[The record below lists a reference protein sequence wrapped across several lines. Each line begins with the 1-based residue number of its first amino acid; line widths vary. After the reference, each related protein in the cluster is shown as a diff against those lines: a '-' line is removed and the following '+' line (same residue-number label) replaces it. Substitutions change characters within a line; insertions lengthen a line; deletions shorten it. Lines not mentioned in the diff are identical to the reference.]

1 MSKILITENVLR
13 DAHQSLH
20 ATRMLIADMLPIAAK
35 LNAVGFWSVE
45 SWGGATFDSCI
56 RFLNEDPWERIRQLK
71 KAIPDTP
78 HQMLLRGQSIL
89 GYRHYADDVV
99 EKCVER
105 MAINGVD
112 VFRVF
117 DALNDPRNFMVPMR
131 AVKKSGKHAQA
142 AISYT
147 VSPVHTIES
156 YAKLAKSLADMGA
169 DSICIK
175 DMASLLS
182 PYTAYDLVKAIK
194 KAVDLPV
201 HVHSH
206 STTGMSVATLVKAV
220 EAGAEMIDTSIS
232 SMSMGPSHSPTES
245 LVEIFK
251 GTEYDTGLDMD
262 LLLEIAAYFR
272 DVVRP
277 KYEQFES
284 SFSGADTRILKAAI
298 PGGMLS
304 NLESQL
310 RQQKAFDK
318 LDEVLKENARV
329 CKDFGYPPLV
339 TPTSQIVGTQAVL
352 NVLMGRY
359 QNLTAESMNLLVG
372 NYGKTPADPDP
383 ELVKKAL
390 KGLNMNK
397 PVTERPAD
405 LIPNELAK
413 IEEELK
419 EKTGKSEVNIDD
431 VMTYAM
437 FPQVAL
443 KFFDSRAKGPVVFEA
458 KKAEEKAAPA
468 PAAAAKPAAMPSSYV
483 LNVDNRDYQ
492 IVVSEGSVK
501 VDGRDYAVAV
511 KPAGSAVAAPAAA
524 AAAAPAPAPVASS
537 GPAVETPVDAP
548 VGGTVLRYLKAN
560 GDTVAKDESVIIIE
574 SMKMELEVKSKTAG
588 VITYKVGTGES
599 AAAGQV
605 LAVVRSGGGAAAPV
619 AAAPASA
626 PAPVAAPAPAPA
638 PPPLPVAAP
647 TGAGTPVDA
656 PVGGTV
662 LRYLK
667 ANGDTV
673 VKDESVIII
682 ESMKMELEVKTKV
695 AGVITYKVGTGESA
709 AAGQVLAIVC

>member
-1 MSKILITENVLR
+1 MAKIRISENVLR

-20 ATRMLIADMLPIAAK
+20 ATRMVTADMLPIAEK
-35 LNAVGFWSVE
+35 LDKAGFWSLE

-56 RFLNEDPWERIRQLK
+56 RFLNEDPWERMRQLK
-71 KAIPDTP
+71 KAMPNTP

-105 MAINGVD
+105 MAVNGVD

-117 DALNDPRNFMVPMR
+117 DALNDPRNFMVPLK
-131 AVKKSGKHAQA
+131 AVKKAGKHAQA

-147 VSPVHTIES
+147 ISPVHTIES
-156 YAKLAKSLADMGA
+156 YVKLAKELAAMGA
-169 DSICIK
+169 DSLCIK

-182 PYTAYDLVKAIK
+182 PYVAYDLIKAIK
-194 KAVDLPV
+194 KVTDLPI

-206 STTGMSVATLVKAV
+206 ATTGMSVATLLKSA
-220 EAGAEMIDTSIS
+220 EAGAEIIDTSIS
-232 SMSMGPSHSPTES
+232 SMSMGPGHSPTEAM
-245 LVEIFK
+245 VEIFK
-251 GTEYDTGLDMD
+251 GTEFETGLDMH
-262 LLLEIAAYFR
+262 LLLEISAYFR

-277 KYEQFES
+277 KYAQFES
-284 SFSGADTRILKAAI
+284 SFVGADARILDAQI

-310 RQQKAFDK
+310 RQQNAFDK

-437 FPQVAL
+437 FPQVAP
-443 KFFDSRAKGPVVFEA
+443 KFF
-458 KKAEEKAAPA
+458 EKRNNKLA
-468 PAAAAKPAAMPSSYV
+468 
-483 LNVDNRDYQ
+483 
-492 IVVSEGSVK
+492 G
-501 VDGRDYAVAV
+501 VDGDHVDFEG
-511 KPAGSAVAAPAAA
+511 KSH
-524 AAAAPAPAPVASS
+524 PV
-537 GPAVETPVDAP
+537 
-548 VGGTVLRYLKAN
+548 
-560 GDTVAKDESVIIIE
+560 
-574 SMKMELEVKSKTAG
+574 
-588 VITYKVGTGES
+588 
-599 AAAGQV
+599 
-605 LAVVRSGGGAAAPV
+605 
-619 AAAPASA
+619 
-626 PAPVAAPAPAPA
+626 
-638 PPPLPVAAP
+638 
-647 TGAGTPVDA
+647 
-656 PVGGTV
+656 
-662 LRYLK
+662 
-667 ANGDTV
+667 
-673 VKDESVIII
+673 
-682 ESMKMELEVKTKV
+682 
-695 AGVITYKVGTGESA
+695 
-709 AAGQVLAIVC
+709 

>member
-1 MSKILITENVLR
+1 MAKIRISENVLR

-20 ATRMLIADMLPIAAK
+20 ATRMVTSDMLPIAEK
-35 LNAVGFWSVE
+35 LDKAGFWSLE

-56 RFLNEDPWERIRQLK
+56 RFLNEDPWERMRQLK
-71 KAIPDTP
+71 KAMPNTP

>member
-1 MSKILITENVLR
+1 
-13 DAHQSLH
+13 
-20 ATRMLIADMLPIAAK
+20 
-35 LNAVGFWSVE
+35 
-45 SWGGATFDSCI
+45 
-56 RFLNEDPWERIRQLK
+56 
-71 KAIPDTP
+71 
-78 HQMLLRGQSIL
+78 
-89 GYRHYADDVV
+89 
-99 EKCVER
+99 
-105 MAINGVD
+105 
-112 VFRVF
+112 
-117 DALNDPRNFMVPMR
+117 
-131 AVKKSGKHAQA
+131 
-142 AISYT
+142 
-147 VSPVHTIES
+147 
-156 YAKLAKSLADMGA
+156 
-169 DSICIK
+169 
-175 DMASLLS
+175 MASLLS

>member
-1 MSKILITENVLR
+1 MYLHKDDKELLR
-13 DAHQSLH
+13 DIIVTVSER
-20 ATRMLIADMLPIAAK
+20 TGID
-35 LNAVGFWSVE
+35 E
-45 SWGGATFDSCI
+45 SI
-56 RFLNEDPWERIRQLK
+56 
-71 KAIPDTP
+71 
-78 HQMLLRGQSIL
+78 
-89 GYRHYADDVV
+89 V
-99 EKCVER
+99 EKDYYVTMILKELVQR
-105 MAINGVD
+105 NPNVVFKGGTSLSKAYHAIDRFSEDIDITFEEHLGEA
-112 VFRVF
+112 R
-117 DALNDPRNFMVPMR
+117 R
-131 AVKKSGKHAQA
+131 KKIKYQLLQPISEDLDL
-142 AISYT
+142 AIDNWKF
-147 VSPVHTIES
+147 IES
-156 YAKLAKSLADMGA
+156 D
-169 DSICIK
+169 K
-175 DMASLLS
+175 D
-182 PYTAYDLVKAIK
+182 YNT
-194 KAVDLPV
+194 
-201 HVHSH
+201 
-206 STTGMSVATLVKAV
+206 
-220 EAGAEMIDTSIS
+220 
-232 SMSMGPSHSPTES
+232 
-245 LVEIFK
+245 
-251 GTEYDTGLDMD
+251 
-262 LLLEIAAYFR
+262 
-272 DVVRP
+272 
-277 KYEQFES
+277 
-284 SFSGADTRILKAAI
+284 
-298 PGGMLS
+298 
-304 NLESQL
+304 
-310 RQQKAFDK
+310 
-318 LDEVLKENARV
+318 
-329 CKDFGYPPLV
+329 
-339 TPTSQIVGTQAVL
+339 TSQIVGTQAVL